1 MISLRQHAV
10 SVAGIFLALAIG
22 LVLGAHSGV
31 LGSLRPGHGDM
42 QPRVDALTAQNARL
56 AGQLAASDAFLSGA
70 EARLLGGA
78 LAGHSVLVFSTP
90 DADGADVDAVSK
102 ALTAAGA
109 TVNGVIA
116 LANPFVDSGQ
126 GDRLRTAVT
135 NMIPA
140 GAQLQTE
147 SLDQGSMSGDLLG
160 VALLTDPGDG
170 HERATPQERGLI
182 LDTLRSG
189 GFLNCTQVRPA
200 QLAVV
205 VTGEG
210 AEAAE
215 NDQGSIIA
223 RFAAGLRGRSVGT
236 VLAGRAGSAEG
247 VGPIA
252 AVRSDDK
259 LNAAVTTVDNVDHE
273 IGRVTTA
280 LGLSEQLKGVTGRYG
295 TGAKANSLTVAAMPS

>member
-1 MISLRQHAV
+1 MISLRQHAI
-10 SVAGIFLALAIG
+10 SVAAIFLALAIG

-31 LGSLRPGHGDM
+31 LGSLRPGHADQ
-42 QPRVDALTAQNARL
+42 QPQVNALTAQNARL
-56 AGQLAASDAFLSGA
+56 TGQLAASDAFLAGA
-70 EARLLGGA
+70 QGRLLGGT
-78 LAGHSVLVFSTP
+78 LADHSVLVFSTP
-90 DADGADVDAVSK
+90 DAAGEDVGAVTK

-109 TVNGVIA
+109 TVNGVVA
-116 LANPFVDSGQ
+116 LANPFVDAGQ

-140 GAQLQTE
+140 GAQLQTA
-147 SLDQGSMSGDLLG
+147 SVDQGSLAGDLLG
-160 VALLTDPGDG
+160 LALFTDPVNG

-189 GFLNCTQVRPA
+189 GFLTFGQVQPA

-210 AEAAE
+210 AKAAE
-215 NDQGSIIA
+215 NGQGSIIA
-223 RFAAGLRGRSVGT
+223 RFAAGLRGRGAGT
-236 VLAGRAGSAEG
+236 VLAGRAGSADG
-247 VGPIA
+247 AGPIA
-252 AVRSDDK
+252 VVRSDGK
-259 LNAAVTTVDNVDHE
+259 MNAAVTTVDNVDHE

-295 TGAKANSLTVAAMPS
+295 TGARASSLTVAAMPR

>member
-1 MISLRQHAV
+1 VISLRQHAV

-22 LVLGAHSGV
+22 LVLGAHSSV
-31 LGSLRPGHGDM
+31 LGSLRSGHGDL
-42 QPRVDALTAQNARL
+42 QPRVDALTSQNARL
-56 AGQLAASDAFLSGA
+56 TGQLAASDAFLSGA
-70 EARLLGGA
+70 EGRLLGGA
-78 LAGHSVLVFSTP
+78 LAGRSVLVFSTP
-90 DADGADVDAVSK
+90 DADGVDVDAVRK
-102 ALTAAGA
+102 ALTTAGA

-140 GAQLQTE
+140 GAQLQTG
-147 SLDQGSMSGDLLG
+147 SLEQGSMSGDLLG
-160 VALLTDPGDG
+160 LALLTDPGDG

-189 GFLNCTQVRPA
+189 GFLDHTQVRPA

-210 AEAAE
+210 AKAAE

-223 RFAAGLRGRSVGT
+223 RFAAGLRGRSAGT

-247 VGPIA
+247 MGPIA

-295 TGAKANSLTVAAMPS
+295 TGAKASSLTVAAMPS

>member
-1 MISLRQHAV
+1 MISLRQHSV
-10 SVAGIFLALAIG
+10 SIAGIFLALAIG

-31 LGSLRPGHGDM
+31 LGSLRPGHGDL
-42 QPRVDALTAQNARL
+42 QPKVNALTAQNARL
-56 AGQLAASDAFLSGA
+56 SGQLAASDAFLTGA
-70 EARLLGGA
+70 EGRLLGGA
-78 LAGHSVLVFSTP
+78 LADRSVLVFSTP
-90 DADGADVDAVSK
+90 DAAGEDVGAVSE

-140 GAQLQTE
+140 GAQLQTA
-147 SLDQGSMSGDLLG
+147 SVDQGSLAGDLLG
-160 VALLTDPGDG
+160 LALLTDPADG
-170 HERATPQERGLI
+170 HERATAQERGLI

-189 GFLNCTQVRPA
+189 GFLTFGDVRPA

-205 VTGEG
+205 VTGDG
-210 AEAAE
+210 AKAAE
-215 NDQGSIIA
+215 NNQGSIIA
-223 RFAAGLRGRSVGT
+223 RFAAGLRGRGT
-236 VLAGRAGSAEG
+236 GAVLAGRAGSADG
-247 VGPIA
+247 AGPIA
-252 AVRSDDK
+252 VVRSEGK
-259 LNAAVTTVDNVDHE
+259 LNAALTTVDNVDHE

-295 TGAKANSLTVAAMPS
+295 TGARASSLTVAAMPS